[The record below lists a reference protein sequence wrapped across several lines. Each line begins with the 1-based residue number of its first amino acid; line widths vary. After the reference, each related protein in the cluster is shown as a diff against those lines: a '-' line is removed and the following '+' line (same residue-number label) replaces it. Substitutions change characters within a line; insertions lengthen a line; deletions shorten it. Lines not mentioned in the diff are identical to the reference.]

1 MPCSVRAKGEKD
13 LTSYFADSKWLSTFM
28 GGYFEKGGCPC
39 ASSSAVIPNDH
50 ISALYKGSIVVRSHL
65 QWQSRKL
72 KYRIKA
78 II

>member
-1 MPCSVRAKGEKD
+1 
-13 LTSYFADSKWLSTFM
+13 M